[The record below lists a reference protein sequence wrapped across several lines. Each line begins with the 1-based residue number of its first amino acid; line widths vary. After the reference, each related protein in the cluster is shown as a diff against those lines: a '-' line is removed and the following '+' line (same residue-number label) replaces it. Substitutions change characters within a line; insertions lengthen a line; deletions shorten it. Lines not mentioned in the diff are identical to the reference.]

1 MRYIIDRL
9 EEGLAV
15 CENEQKKIITIPR
28 TMLPNEVKEG
38 DILKEEKGSFTLDP
52 ESRKKR
58 RKAIRKKLED
68 LFE

>member
-15 CENEQKKIITIPR
+15 CEDELKKIITIPR

-38 DILKEEKGSFTLDP
+38 DILKEEKGIFTLEP
-52 ESRKKR
+52 ESTKER
-58 RKAIRKKLED
+58 RKTIRKKLED

>member
-38 DILKEEKGSFTLDP
+38 
-52 ESRKKR
+52 
-58 RKAIRKKLED
+58 
-68 LFE
+68 

>member
-1 MRYIIDRL
+1 MKT
-9 EEGLAV
+9 
-15 CENEQKKIITIPR
+15 NKKKIITIPR

-52 ESRKKR
+52 ESTKKR